1 MFLLRTLPSELET
14 KNARQLQSDRK
25 QMAPISLLRLSAP
38 SFPPTLKLEYPR
50 LVDVKKAQ
58 QPGDIKGGHVVE

>member
-1 MFLLRTLPSELET
+1 M
-14 KNARQLQSDRK
+14 

-38 SFPPTLKLEYPR
+38 PFPPTLKLEYPR

-58 QPGDIKGGHVVE
+58 QPGDIKGGHVAE